1 MRILV
6 LGAGGQVGRALARA
20 LPDAVALTR
29 EQCDITTPP
38 DLAGVDVVI
47 NAAAFTAVDAA
58 ETAPGRAEAWRANAA
73 GPAALAAA
81 AARSGCTL
89 VHLSTEYV
97 FDGTWPGP
105 TPPDAPVAPLG
116 AYGASK
122 AAGDLAVAAVPRHYL
137 VRPTWV
143 VGDGRNFVRTM
154 LGLAA
159 RGVAPTVVDDQFGR
173 LTFADDLAGAIVHL
187 LDSGAEPGTYQVTGS
202 GEPASWADVARE
214 VYAQAGCA
222 HLPVTGTSSEAYFAD
237 KPHAA
242 RRPLN
247 SVLDLGRAA
256 QAGVVLPDWR
266 ERLADYV
273 RRSKLAATSMT
284 Y

>member
-1 MRILV
+1 
-6 LGAGGQVGRALARA
+6 VG
-20 LPDAVALTR
+20 
-29 EQCDITTPP
+29 
-38 DLAGVDVVI
+38 
-47 NAAAFTAVDAA
+47 
-58 ETAPGRAEAWRANAA
+58 
-73 GPAALAAA
+73 
-81 AARSGCTL
+81 
-89 VHLSTEYV
+89 
-97 FDGTWPGP
+97 
-105 TPPDAPVAPLG
+105 
-116 AYGASK
+116 
-122 AAGDLAVAAVPRHYL
+122 
-137 VRPTWV
+137 
-143 VGDGRNFVRTM
+143 TM

-256 QAGVVLPDWR
+256 QAGVALPDWR
-266 ERLADYV
+266 DRLAAYV